1 VYTAPMALEITD
13 PEIEEKIRHLAAATG
28 ETIPE
33 AVAAAIEER
42 LAKVKPAVRKGKPT
56 VEEIQALVRSF
67 HLQPINEDLTED
79 KILGYGP
86 DGYCV

>member
-1 VYTAPMALEITD
+1 MALEITD
-13 PEIEEKIRHLAAATG
+13 PQIEKKIRHLAEATG

-33 AVAAAIEER
+33 AVAAAVEER
-42 LAKVKPAVRKGKPT
+42 LARVKPVAQKGRPT
-56 VEEIQALVRSF
+56 VEEIRALVRSF

-79 KILGYGP
+79 EILGYGP

>member
-1 VYTAPMALEITD
+1 MALEITD
-13 PEIEEKIRHLAAATG
+13 PGIEEKIRHLAETTG

-33 AVAAAIEER
+33 AVAAAVEER
-42 LAKVKPAVRKGKPT
+42 LARINPVVRTSKTT
-56 VEEIQALVRSF
+56 VGEIQALVRSF

-79 KILGYGP
+79 EILGYGP